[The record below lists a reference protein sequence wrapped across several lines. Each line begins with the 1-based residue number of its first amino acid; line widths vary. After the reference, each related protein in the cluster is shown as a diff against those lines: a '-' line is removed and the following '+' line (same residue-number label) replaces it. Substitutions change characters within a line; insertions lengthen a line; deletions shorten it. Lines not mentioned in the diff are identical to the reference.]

1 MQIVSLSLC
10 VFIRHSLW
18 FHTQRFTFV
27 WYFAVKLLRFFSSVQ
42 YFFPSKLLLLWLL
55 LSLTARFFSH
65 SLANQKNRSHKQAL
79 IGVGICYHL
88 SNRYIAY
95 ISTWI
100 SKKKIIRFPRISFRI
115 SIICTDSRQIKR
127 NGSNYGARDKQA
139 NVISQFSLQTI
150 CLIVYTVSHC
160 FHTKFL
166 IIIHTL
172 RMKCTGIFAFPCSRD
187 EKSIHNIRCQRCVC
201 VCVCWESPKMLNNYL
216 LLIFSNGGQN
226 TQIQAHWERERSNT
240 KIMRELSIKAAKSQI
255 QNVSLIN

>member
-1 MQIVSLSLC
+1 MSYNDWYECFDANRVSFTLRIHSAFTLISHSTFHIRLILRCQASSL
-10 VFIRHSLW
+10 F
-18 FHTQRFTFV
+18 FV
-27 WYFAVKLLRFFSSVQ
+27 CSI
-42 YFFPSKLLLLWLL
+42 FFPSKLLLLWLL

-172 RMKCTGIFAFPCSRD
+172 RMKCTGIFAFPCSRN

-201 VCVCWESPKMLNNYL
+201 AGNHQKC
-216 LLIFSNGGQN
+216 
-226 TQIQAHWERERSNT
+226 
-240 KIMRELSIKAAKSQI
+240 
-255 QNVSLIN
+255 

>member
-1 MQIVSLSLC
+1 MNVSMQIVSLSLC

-42 YFFPSKLLLLWLL
+42 FF
-55 LSLTARFFSH
+55 SLPNCCCCGCCCHSQLVFSSH

-100 SKKKIIRFPRISFRI
+100 SKKISRFPRISFRI

-187 EKSIHNIRCQRCVC
+187 EKKY
-201 VCVCWESPKMLNNYL
+201 P
-216 LLIFSNGGQN
+216 
-226 TQIQAHWERERSNT
+226 
-240 KIMRELSIKAAKSQI
+240 
-255 QNVSLIN
+255 

>member
-1 MQIVSLSLC
+1 MSYNDWYECFDANRVSFTLRIHSAFTLISHSTFHIRLILRCQASSL
-10 VFIRHSLW
+10 L
-18 FHTQRFTFV
+18 FV
-27 WYFAVKLLRFFSSVQ
+27 CSI
-42 YFFPSKLLLLWLL
+42 FFPSKLLLLWLL

-100 SKKKIIRFPRISFRI
+100 SKKISRFPRISFRI

-187 EKSIHNIRCQRCVC
+187 EKKY
-201 VCVCWESPKMLNNYL
+201 P
-216 LLIFSNGGQN
+216 
-226 TQIQAHWERERSNT
+226 
-240 KIMRELSIKAAKSQI
+240 
-255 QNVSLIN
+255 

>member
-1 MQIVSLSLC
+1 MFRCKSCLFHSAYSFGIHFDFTLNVSHSFDTSLSS
-10 VFIRHSLW
+10 F
-18 FHTQRFTFV
+18 
-27 WYFAVKLLRFFSSVQ
+27 FASFRLFNFFSLPNCCCCGCCCHSQLV
-42 YFFPSKLLLLWLL
+42 FS
-55 LSLTARFFSH
+55 SH

-100 SKKKIIRFPRISFRI
+100 SKKISRFPRISFRI

-187 EKSIHNIRCQRCVC
+187 EKKY
-201 VCVCWESPKMLNNYL
+201 P
-216 LLIFSNGGQN
+216 
-226 TQIQAHWERERSNT
+226 
-240 KIMRELSIKAAKSQI
+240 
-255 QNVSLIN
+255 